1 MTRLGQPSAGAR
13 REVRLSGSG
22 GQGLILAGIILAEAA
37 LLDGFNVIQTQSYG
51 PEARGGAS
59 KAEVI
64 ISRGPIDYPKVV
76 SPDAVLAMS
85 QAAAD
90 LYGGQVREGGVLIL
104 DSTFVS
110 GVSGCARRAA
120 VYSIPI
126 TRTVVEELGGR
137 MTASVAALGALTHIS
152 RLVSE
157 EAVRTA
163 VAQRVPKGTV
173 EANLKALSVGVRLG
187 REASSSWQIGGGVP
201 F

>member
-1 MTRLGQPSAGAR
+1 MTRLGQPPAGAR

-64 ISRGPIDYPKVV
+64 ISRGPVDYPKVV

-187 REASSSWQIGGGVP
+187 REASSS
-201 F
+201 